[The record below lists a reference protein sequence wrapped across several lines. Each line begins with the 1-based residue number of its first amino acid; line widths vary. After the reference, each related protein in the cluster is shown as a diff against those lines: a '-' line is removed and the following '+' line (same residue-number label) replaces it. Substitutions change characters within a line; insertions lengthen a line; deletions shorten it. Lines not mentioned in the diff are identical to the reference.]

1 VRASCWRA
9 GHRSTFHPENAKARR
24 ALRVTE
30 AAQRHPALD
39 ILFDPQTS
47 GGLLFA
53 VPAERADAAVAALR
67 AAGDMQAAV
76 IGEVTA
82 PRVDGALFEIVA

>member
-1 VRASCWRA
+1 M
-9 GHRSTFHPENAKARR
+9 
-24 ALRVTE
+24 TE

-53 VPAERADAAVAALR
+53 VPAERAEAALAALC
-67 AAGDMQAAV
+67 AAGDAHAAV

-82 PRVDGALFEIVA
+82 PRADGALFEVVA